1 MPVTRFFLGLF
12 RKFRAT
18 FAAEG
23 DSKAPQAGGAELDD
37 SAVAVWEGDSLA
49 AALAVLPT
57 LAVADDSSCVFGR
70 VDEFRALLP
79 REPRFAKAADFLAR
93 PDLKTLPVGRYE
105 AGGGPGYCGI
115 RDLTAEEG
123 RLGFEFG

>member
-1 MPVTRFFLGLF
+1 M
-12 RKFRAT
+12 
-18 FAAEG
+18 
-23 DSKAPQAGGAELDD
+23 
-37 SAVAVWEGDSLA
+37 AVWEGDSLA
-49 AALAVLPT
+49 ATLAVLPT

-70 VDEFRALLP
+70 VDEFRALLL

-105 AGGGPGYCGI
+105 AGGPGYCGI